1 MNVHGYIHCMIIYKP
16 NIKCTGII
24 YYMYL
29 RTCMYMLIY
38 TIHDTEL
45 LLLLYSLIEPVVE
58 VIGQGK

>member
-1 MNVHGYIHCMIIYKP
+1 MITCIYKP

-24 YYMYL
+24 FKHILMYV
-29 RTCMYMLIY
+29 RIYMYMLISY
-38 TIHDTEL
+38 SDND